1 MSVPAAAVIPDAA
14 APAAAAP
21 AAPSATPAPAAN
33 QAFWDSWQAPE
44 QKEVRDWV
52 ANKNYADPFTLAKTA
67 QGLEKDA
74 ATLRSQVSLKG
85 YPADKVNPDGTV
97 LKADQNAVKAWRE
110 TMGVPETPDKYDI
123 KLPTTSPYPQF
134 QTYLQAMM
142 HEAVVPAAM
151 APALAK
157 GYEAAVTRLETELR
171 ERETADSKLK
181 LAELERAW
189 GPQYAERTSLA
200 ARGKEWIAK
209 EAGGITDQQ
218 LRTMESVLGTDKF
231 MTMLWKFGAGNKEP
245 GFAGSNS
252 NPAGFQGSASAA
264 QAALD
269 QLTADRVAGKVTTE
283 QFRVKQTELT
293 NIIIAGMKPQG

>member
-1 MSVPAAAVIPDAA
+1 MSTPAAAVLDGTAA
-14 APAAAAP
+14 TPAAATP
-21 AAPSATPAPAAN
+21 ASATPATPAAN

-44 QKEVRDWV
+44 QKDVREKI
-52 ANKNYADPFTLAKTA
+52 ANKNFADPFTLAKSYVE
-67 QGLEKDA
+67 LEGNV
-74 ATLRSQVSLKG
+74 ATLRSQASLKG
-85 YPADKVNPDGTV
+85 YPTDKVNPDGTV
-97 LKADQNAVKAWRE
+97 IKADPNAVKAWRE
-110 TMGVPETPDKYDI
+110 TMGVPETPDKYEL

-134 QTYLQAMM
+134 AGYLQSMM
-142 HEAVVPAAM
+142 HEAGVPAAM

-171 ERETADSKLK
+171 ERETTDSKLK

-200 ARGKEWIAK
+200 NRGKEWIAK
-209 EAGGITDQQ
+209 EAGGITDAQM
-218 LRTMESVLGTDKF
+218 RTMESVLGTDKF

-245 GFAGSNS
+245 GFAGNNN

>member
-1 MSVPAAAVIPDAA
+1 MSVPATEVIPSAPAA
-14 APAAAAP
+14 APA

-85 YPADKVNPDGTV
+85 YPTDKVNPDGTV
-97 LKADQNAVKAWRE
+97 IKADPNAVKAWRE

-134 QTYLQAMM
+134 QTYLQSMM
-142 HEAVVPAAM
+142 HEAGVPAAM

-157 GYEAAVTRLETELR
+157 GYETAVTRLEAELK

-209 EAGGITDQQ
+209 EAGGITDAQ

-283 QFRVKQTELT
+283 AFRVKQTELT

>member
-14 APAAAAP
+14 APAP
-21 AAPSATPAPAAN
+21 AAPSAAPTPAAN
-33 QAFWDSWQAPE
+33 QAFWDTWTAPE
-44 QKEVRDWV
+44 QKETRDWV

-67 QGLEKDA
+67 QSLEKDA
-74 ATLRSQVSLKG
+74 ASLRSQVSLKG

-97 LKADQNAVKAWRE
+97 IKADQNAVKAWRE

-134 QTYLQAMM
+134 ATYLSAMM
-142 HEAVVPAAM
+142 HEAGVPAAM

-157 GYEAAVTRLETELR
+157 GYEAAVTRLESELR
-171 ERETADSKLK
+171 ERETTDSKLK

-200 ARGKEWIAK
+200 KRGEAWIAK
-209 EAGGITDQQ
+209 EAGGVTDAQ
-218 LRTMESVLGTDKF
+218 LRSMESVLGTDKF
-231 MTMLWKFGAGNKEP
+231 MTMMWKFGAGNKEP
-245 GFAGSNS
+245 SFAGSNG
-252 NPAGFQGSASAA
+252 NPGSFQGGASAA

-283 QFRVKQTELT
+283 AFRLKQMELT
-293 NIIIAGMKPQG
+293 DIIIAGMKPQG

>member
-1 MSVPAAAVIPDAA
+1 MSVPAAEVIPSA
-14 APAAAAP
+14 APATPAPGAAP
-21 AAPSATPAPAAN
+21 TPAAN
-33 QAFWDSWQAPE
+33 QAFWDSWDKPE
-44 QKEVRDWV
+44 QKETRDWV

-67 QGLEKDA
+67 QSLEKDA

-85 YPADKVNPDGTV
+85 YPTDKVDPATGQV
-97 LKADQNAVKAWRE
+97 IKADANAVKAWRE

-134 QTYLQAMM
+134 ATYLQSMM
-142 HEAVVPAAM
+142 HEAGVPAAM

-157 GYEAAVTRLETELR
+157 GYEAAVTRLEAELR
-171 ERETADSKLK
+171 ERETTDSKLK

-209 EAGGITDQQ
+209 ESGGITDTQ
-218 LRTMESVLGTDKF
+218 LRSMESILGTDKF
-231 MTMLWKFGAGNKEP
+231 MTVMWKFGAGNKEP

-252 NPAGFQGSASAA
+252 NPAGFQGSAGAA
-264 QAALD
+264 QSALD
-269 QLTADRVAGKVTTE
+269 QLTADRVAGKIGTDA
-283 QFRVKQTELT
+283 FRAKQLELT

>member
-1 MSVPAAAVIPDAA
+1 VQQRPVLHLPRPRQQRAPQQPTKPSGTPGQLPSKKKPAK
-14 APAAAAP
+14 
-21 AAPSATPAPAAN
+21 S
-33 QAFWDSWQAPE
+33 
-44 QKEVRDWV
+44 
-52 ANKNYADPFTLAKTA
+52 
-67 QGLEKDA
+67 LEKDA

-97 LKADQNAVKAWRE
+97 VKADQNAVKAWRE

-134 QTYLQAMM
+134 QTYLQSMM
-142 HEAVVPAAM
+142 HEAGVPAAM

-171 ERETADSKLK
+171 ERETTDSKLK

-189 GPQYAERTSLA
+189 GSQYAERTSLA
-200 ARGKEWIAK
+200 QRGKEWIAK
-209 EAGGITDQQ
+209 EAGGITDTQ

-245 GFAGSNS
+245 GFAGSS
-252 NPAGFQGSASAA
+252 GSPSGFQGSASAA

-283 QFRVKQTELT
+283 AFRTKQIELT
-293 NIIIAGMKPQG
+293 NIIIAGMKPQA